1 MNRIA
6 LVPLGNVARKQMELL
21 AEELTSSLRAPCFVS
36 ADGLNIEFAYDPLR
50 GQYHSTA
57 IIGRLRKTSAAEN
70 SRLLGVGEV
79 DLFVPIFTFVFGE
92 AQLGP
97 ASATAAIVSAHRLRQ
112 EFYGLP
118 ADDPLL
124 SARLLKEAMHEIGH
138 TLGLRHCRDYRC
150 VMSSS
155 PAVEN
160 IDLKD
165 SRFCTSCEERL
176 EWSDDLASA
185 LKEG

>member
-1 MNRIA
+1 
-6 LVPLGNVARKQMELL
+6 MEIL
-21 AEELTSSLRAPCFVS
+21 AEGLAPSLQASCRVN
-36 ADGLNIEFAYDPLR
+36 ADRLDIDFAYDPLR

-57 IIGRLRKTSAAEN
+57 ILKRLRSMPGTDGA
-70 SRLLGVGEV
+70 RLLGVAEV
-79 DLFVPIFTFVFGE
+79 DLFIPIFTFVFGE

-97 ASATAAIVSAHRLRQ
+97 ANDSAAVVSLHRLRQ

-118 ADDPLL
+118 ADVPLQTD
-124 SARLLKEAMHEIGH
+124 RLLKESLHEIGH

-160 IDLKD
+160 IDLK
-165 SRFCTSCEERL
+165 SAQFCPACAERL
-176 EWSDDLASA
+176 DWSAEHGKA
-185 LKEG
+185 V

>member
-1 MNRIA
+1 MKRIS
-6 LVPLGNVARKQMELL
+6 LVPLGNVARNQMELL
-21 AEELTSSLRAPCFVS
+21 AEELTTSLQAPCFVS
-36 ADGLNIEFAYDPLR
+36 ADRLNIEFAYDPLR

-57 IIGRLRKTSAAEN
+57 ILGRLRNTPVAED
-70 SRLLGVGEV
+70 SRLLGVAEV

-97 ASATAAIVSAHRLRQ
+97 ANATAAIVSVHRLRQ
-112 EFYGLP
+112 EFYGLS
-118 ADDPLL
+118 ANASLL
-124 SARLLKEAMHEIGH
+124 SARLLKEALHEIGH

-160 IDLKD
+160 IDLK
-165 SRFCTSCEERL
+165 SPRFCTPCGERL
-176 EWSDDLASA
+176 EWSDKHANA

>member
-1 MNRIA
+1 MKLIS
-6 LVPLGNVARKQMELL
+6 LVPVGKVARSQMEIL
-21 AEELTSSLRAPCFVS
+21 AEGLAPALQASCTVC
-36 ADGLNIEFAYDPLR
+36 ADRLDIDFAYDPLR

-57 IIGRLRKTSAAEN
+57 ILKRLRNMPVTES
-70 SRLLGVGEV
+70 SRLLGVAEV

-97 ASATAAIVSAHRLRQ
+97 AHGSAAVVSLYRLRQ

-118 ADDPLL
+118 ADVPLQTD
-124 SARLLKEAMHEIGH
+124 RLLKESLHEIGH

-160 IDLKD
+160 IDLK
-165 SRFCTSCEERL
+165 SAQFCPACAARL
-176 EWSDDLASA
+176 DWSGDHIKA
-185 LKEG
+185 L

>member
-1 MNRIA
+1 MKRIS

-36 ADGLNIEFAYDPLR
+36 ADGMNIEFAYDPLR

-57 IIGRLRKTSAAEN
+57 IIGSLRKAPAEN
-70 SRLLGVGEV
+70 SRLLGVAEV

-97 ASATAAIVSAHRLRQ
+97 ANATAAIVSLHRLRQ
-112 EFYGLP
+112 DFYGLP
-118 ADDPLL
+118 ANDPLL

-160 IDLKD
+160 IDLK
-165 SRFCTSCEERL
+165 SPRFCTPCEERL
-176 EWSDDLASA
+176 DWSAAHARAS
-185 LKEG
+185 KEG

>member
-1 MNRIA
+1 MKRIS

-36 ADGLNIEFAYDPLR
+36 ADGMNIEFAYDPLR

-57 IIGRLRKTSAAEN
+57 IIGSLRKSPAEN
-70 SRLLGVGEV
+70 SRLLGVAEV

-97 ASATAAIVSAHRLRQ
+97 ANATAAIVSLHRLRQ

-118 ADDPLL
+118 ANDSLL

-160 IDLKD
+160 IDLK
-165 SRFCTSCEERL
+165 SPRFCTPCEERL
-176 EWSDDLASA
+176 EWSDDLTSA